1 MLNSTV
7 DSMNTISP
15 ESRIPAGSGSLLVR
29 QPVQFAI
36 IVLLA
41 LCAYSNTFTVP
52 FILDDEASIIR
63 NEIIQNLGM
72 FFDHGYHFSP
82 TRFIGYFT
90 FALNHSVHGLNLV
103 GYHVVNLAIH
113 IGNGLLVY
121 ALVKS
126 MLRTPLLGGGAVVW
140 GNSADVAGDESRVP
154 SPEPRLF
161 TLIPF
166 FVALLFVCHP
176 IQTQAVTYIVQ
187 RLTSL
192 ATFFYLASLLLT
204 LRWRLALVA
213 GAPFLSK
220 TVLPLWLLALI
231 TALLAMMT
239 KEISFTLPF
248 TLLLAEI
255 CFFGRPVRRVI
266 ALLTPFFLVALTI
279 PLAMFGPARPV
290 GALLAAADAA
300 TIANPMLSRGEYLV
314 TQFSVIVTYLRL
326 LVLPV
331 NQNLDYDY
339 PICHSLL
346 EPRVFLS
353 LLFLFAVVAVAIYLW
368 RRSSVSSPRFPVPGS
383 PADAGLY
390 RLAAFGIFWFFLTL
404 SVESSVIPIL
414 DVIFEHR
421 LYLPSVGFFITVVCF
436 LALLA
441 RRTPALER
449 LLVPGVLTIA
459 LILSGATYARNL
471 VWKDWITLWSDVVK
485 KSPGKARPHNVLGIG
500 YVNLDRNEKAIH
512 EFQTAITLNPEY
524 MEAYFNYGVALN
536 SLGAFDEAIAV
547 YLKALKLAPSDPD
560 IYNDLGE
567 NYARKGDMEQ
577 AAAYFSTAVNL
588 KPRSVHMRRN
598 LGHALRRKGDLSGA
612 LREFR
617 AVLQIRPDDQETLR
631 ALDEMERTGKP

>member
-1 MLNSTV
+1 MDRITKNSTNTTLS
-7 DSMNTISP
+7 DSSQTTRTGGML
-15 ESRIPAGSGSLLVR
+15 ER
-29 QPVQFAI
+29 QPVQLAL
-36 IVLLA
+36 IVLLTI
-41 LCAYSNTFTVP
+41 CAYSNTFTVP

-72 FFDHGYHFSP
+72 FFEHGYHFNP

-90 FALNHSVHGLNLV
+90 FALNHTVHGLNLV

-113 IGNGLLVY
+113 IGNGLLVF
-121 ALVKS
+121 ALVKT
-126 MLRTPLLGGGAVVW
+126 MIRTPLFGRGAAVR
-140 GNSADVAGDESRVP
+140 GTIADDAGDESRVP
-154 SPEPRLF
+154 SPESRLF
-161 TLIPF
+161 LLIPF
-166 FVALLFVCHP
+166 LVALLFVCHP

-192 ATFFYLASLLLT
+192 AAFFYLACLLLS

-220 TVLPLWLLALI
+220 AVLPVWLLAL
-231 TALLAMMT
+231 TMALLAMMT

-248 TLLLAEI
+248 TMLLAEF
-255 CFFGRPVRRVI
+255 CFFGRPDRRVL

-290 GALLAAADAA
+290 GALLSAADVA
-300 TIANPMLSRGEYLV
+300 TIGNPMVARTEYLF

-331 NQNLDYDY
+331 DQNLDYDY
-339 PICHSLL
+339 HVSHSLL
-346 EPRVFLS
+346 EPRAFLS
-353 LLFLFAVVAVAIYLW
+353 LFFLLALVAAAVYLW
-368 RRSSVSSPRFPVPGS
+368 RRSLVSSPQSPVPGA
-383 PADAGLY
+383 PMAAGLC

-421 LYLPSVGFFITVVCF
+421 LYLPSVGFFITVVC
-436 LALLA
+436 LMVLLA
-441 RRTPALER
+441 RRTPAVER
-449 LLVPGVLTIA
+449 LLAPGVLTIA
-459 LILSGATYARNL
+459 LILAGATYARNL

-577 AAAYFSTAVNL
+577 AVAYFSTAVNL

-598 LGHALRRKGDLSGA
+598 LGHALRRKGDLPGA

-617 AVLQIRPDDQETLR
+617 AVLQIRPDDQETLL
-631 ALDEMERTGKP
+631 ALDEMERSGKP

>member
-1 MLNSTV
+1 MDRITKNIT
-7 DSMNTISP
+7 DSSLSEPSLFIRIS
-15 ESRIPAGSGSLLVR
+15 RLLEL
-29 QPVQFAI
+29 QPVQIAL

-41 LCAYSNTFTVP
+41 LGAYSNTFMVP

-72 FFDHGYHFSP
+72 FFEHGYHFNP
-82 TRFIGYFT
+82 TRFIGYLS
-90 FALNHSVHGLNLV
+90 FALNHTAHGLNLV

-113 IGNGLLVY
+113 LGNGLLVF

-126 MLRTPLLGGGAVVW
+126 MLRTPLFGGVVQ
-140 GNSADVAGDESRVP
+140 GKSADVAGNEPRAP
-154 SPEPRLF
+154 SPEPRLVP
-161 TLIPF
+161 LIPF

-176 IQTQAVTYIVQ
+176 LQTQAVTYIVQ

-192 ATFFYLASLLLT
+192 ATFFYLACLLLS

-220 TVLPLWLLALI
+220 AVLPVWLLAL
-231 TALLAMMT
+231 TMALLSMMT

-248 TLLLAEI
+248 MLLLAEF
-255 CFFGRPVRRVI
+255 CFFGWPVRRVL

-279 PLAMFGPARPV
+279 PLAMFGPHRPV
-290 GALLAAADAA
+290 GALLSDVDAA
-300 TIANPMLSRGEYLV
+300 TITNPMLSRGEYLL

-339 PICHSLL
+339 PISHSLL
-346 EPRVFLS
+346 EPRAFLS
-353 LLFLFAVVAVAIYLW
+353 LFFLFALVAAAVYLW
-368 RRSSVSSPRFPVPGS
+368 RRSLVSSPRSPVPG
-383 PADAGLY
+383 PPTDAGLC

-421 LYLPSVGFFITVVCF
+421 LYLPSVGFFITVVC
-436 LALLA
+436 LLTLLA
-441 RRTPALER
+441 RRSPVFER

-459 LILSGATYARNL
+459 LSLAGATYARNL
-471 VWKDWITLWSDVVK
+471 VWKDWITLWSDVVE

-567 NYARKGDMEQ
+567 NYARKGDMAQ
-577 AAAYFSTAVNL
+577 AVAYFSTAVNL

-598 LGHALRRKGDLSGA
+598 LGHALRRKGDLPGA

-631 ALDEMERTGKP
+631 ALDEMERSGKP